1 MKRVLFILG
10 QLSDIDIEW
19 LIEEGTKNS
28 FSSGEHIINEGESI
42 QNFSIILSGH
52 CKIYNKNNSEFEIT
66 RLGSGEILGEMSL
79 LDARAPSVSVMC
91 LESTTTYSIS
101 LDKIRRRMEVDTGFA
116 ARFYYSISLFL
127 SHRLRKTTSKLGY
140 GLVQADADEINT
152 NVLNEV
158 AQAGARF
165 GRILNK
171 FSEV

>member
-19 LIEEGTKNS
+19 LIEQGIKTK
-28 FSSGEHIINEGESI
+28 FSPGEHIINEGESI
-42 QNFSIILSGH
+42 SNFSIILSGS
-52 CKIYNKNNSEFEIT
+52 CKVYNKKNTAFEIT

-79 LDARAPSVSVMC
+79 LDARPPSVSVMSI
-91 LESTTTYSIS
+91 EPTTTFSIS
-101 LDKIRRRMEVDTGFA
+101 LEKIRRRMEVDTGFA

-140 GLVQADADEINT
+140 GLVQDEADEINT
-152 NVLNEV
+152 EVLSEV